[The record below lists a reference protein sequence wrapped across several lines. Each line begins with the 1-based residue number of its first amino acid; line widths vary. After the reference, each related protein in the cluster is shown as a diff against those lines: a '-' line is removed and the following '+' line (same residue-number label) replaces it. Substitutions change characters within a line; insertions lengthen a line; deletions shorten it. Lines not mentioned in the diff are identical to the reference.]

1 MGKRVSQLDAMTT
14 IENADLLYGVDVDD
28 LTHSPEGTSKKF
40 TKQNLLKEI
49 NSRAGDIE
57 SDVSDLESAVANI
70 LNLVYPV
77 GSIYTNATDDTN
89 PGTLLGVGT
98 WEAFASGRVLVG
110 KASSGTFAT
119 AGATGGAETHTL
131 SVAEMPEHT
140 HTQNAHGHGIRYKG
154 GGGSGYATVE
164 DGGPWDPQVY
174 NTSYIQS
181 TTATNQ
187 NTGGGVAHNNLQPY
201 IVVYMW
207 KRTA

>member
-1 MGKRVSQLDAMTT
+1 MGKRTTQLGEITT
-14 IENADLLYGVDVDD
+14 VDNNDILYGVDVDD

-57 SDVSDLESAVANI
+57 SDVSDLKSAVANI

-98 WEAFASGRVLVG
+98 WEAFGQGRVMVG

-131 SVAEMPEHT
+131 TVNEMPSHNHDIGGYGPTIGGEQYYMFT
-140 HTQNAHGHGIRYKG
+140 KTVENYGLKSTQARG
-154 GGGSGYATVE
+154 GGA
-164 DGGPWDPQVY
+164 P
-174 NTSYIQS
+174 
-181 TTATNQ
+181 
-187 NTGGGVAHNNLQPY
+187 HNNLQPY

-207 KRTA
+207 KRVS

>member
-1 MGKRVSQLDAMTT
+1 MGRISQLTEITT
-14 IENADLLYGVDVDD
+14 IDNADLLYGVDVSD
-28 LTHSPEGTSKKF
+28 LTHSPDGSSRKF

-131 SVAEMPEHT
+131 SVAEMPSHL
-140 HTQNAHGHGIRYKG
+140 HGIAYSAEYYLG
-154 GGGSGYATVE
+154 NSGWSPTL
-164 DGGPWDPQVY
+164 G
-174 NTSYIQS
+174 
-181 TTATNQ
+181 
-187 NTGGGVAHNNLQPY
+187 TGGGNINTKTAGSGSAHNNLQPY